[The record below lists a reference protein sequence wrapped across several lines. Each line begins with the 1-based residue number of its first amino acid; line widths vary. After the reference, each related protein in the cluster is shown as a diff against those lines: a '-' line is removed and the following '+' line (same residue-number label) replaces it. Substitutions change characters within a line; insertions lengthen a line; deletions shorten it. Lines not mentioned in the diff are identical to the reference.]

1 MVGFVT
7 FFKELFVEVW
17 LLIHTVALNE
27 CRNFQDS
34 FWNGRQRVVR
44 DSGAIFDKGQELV
57 LPSMKGDIG
66 EVNFMAVDSENMI
79 ERTEAQAVPESF
91 IAAVVA
97 DVIFGN
103 GPDFS

>member
-1 MVGFVT
+1 
-7 FFKELFVEVW
+7 
-17 LLIHTVALNE
+17 
-27 CRNFQDS
+27 
-34 FWNGRQRVVR
+34 
-44 DSGAIFDKGQELV
+44 
-57 LPSMKGDIG
+57 MKGDVR
-66 EVNFMAVDSENMI
+66 EVNFMAVDPENMI

>member
-17 LLIHTVALNE
+17 PLIHTVALNE
-27 CRNFQDS
+27 CRNFQDP

-44 DSGAIFDKGQELV
+44 DSDVIFNKGQELD
-57 LPSMKGDIG
+57 LPSMKRDVR
-66 EVNFMAVDSENMI
+66 EVDFMAVDPENVI
-79 ERTEAQAVPESF
+79 KRTEAQAVPESF

>member
-1 MVGFVT
+1 M
-7 FFKELFVEVW
+7 
-17 LLIHTVALNE
+17 
-27 CRNFQDS
+27 
-34 FWNGRQRVVR
+34 
-44 DSGAIFDKGQELV
+44 IFDKGQELV
-57 LPSMKGDIG
+57 LPSMKRDVR